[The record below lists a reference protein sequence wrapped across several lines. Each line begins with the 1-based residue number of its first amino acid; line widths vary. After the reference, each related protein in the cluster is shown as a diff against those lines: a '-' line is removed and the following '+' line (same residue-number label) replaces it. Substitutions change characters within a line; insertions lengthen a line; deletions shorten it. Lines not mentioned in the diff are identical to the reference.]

1 MVSGSSNGRNLFQVA
16 YYHNWRTS
24 SWISLIDM
32 MREASIAKTEISKG
46 FACYLSERTLCPDVL
61 KAFIKAGANP
71 LQTSHI
77 QNRTL
82 FQIANHQ
89 HWEKWRWLWLIQL
102 MKESSISPQAI
113 SEGFALYL
121 SGQQHSLQ
129 VIRAFI
135 KAGANPHAVRDRYN
149 RTVFDI
155 AEQTRWPEASW
166 SSLLE
171 ICSENGKP
179 YENISHATPL
189 PLAEQLAEVEI
200 KDLADKSNNLPVATP
215 ITLATAE
222 AFFAPQRTRVE
233 PVIAIPIANNQS
245 SFRF

>member
-1 MVSGSSNGRNLFQVA
+1 
-16 YYHNWRTS
+16 
-24 SWISLIDM
+24 
-32 MREASIAKTEISKG
+32 
-46 FACYLSERTLCPDVL
+46 
-61 KAFIKAGANP
+61 
-71 LQTSHI
+71 
-77 QNRTL
+77 
-82 FQIANHQ
+82 
-89 HWEKWRWLWLIQL
+89 
-102 MKESSISPQAI
+102 
-113 SEGFALYL
+113 
-121 SGQQHSLQ
+121 
-129 VIRAFI
+129 
-135 KAGANPHAVRDRYN
+135 
-149 RTVFDI
+149 VFDI